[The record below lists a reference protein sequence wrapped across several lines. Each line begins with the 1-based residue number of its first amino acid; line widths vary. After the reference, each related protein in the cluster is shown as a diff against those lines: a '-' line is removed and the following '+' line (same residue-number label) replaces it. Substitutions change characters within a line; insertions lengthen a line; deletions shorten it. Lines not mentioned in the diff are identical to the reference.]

1 MLPFSSKLCRT
12 GQADSK
18 ARKELSENLTS
29 ARLNCLRTGK
39 WSPLAL
45 FPSVKPQP
53 PKLTARSVDEKRCTD
68 AGGGGSG
75 SANFDKRGRP

>member
-39 WSPLAL
+39 WRPLAL
-45 FPSVKPQP
+45 FPSVKLQP

-75 SANFDKRGRP
+75 SANFDKQGRP